1 MGSKVILH
9 QNIDKH
15 LQMIDIKL
23 ENKFE
28 IAWPFIAYVISTT
41 IDVFVEDISLNVMRG
56 EMST

>member
-1 MGSKVILH
+1 
-9 QNIDKH
+9 
-15 LQMIDIKL
+15 MIDIKL